1 MSEVNRSLMVV
12 KPKQP
17 FLDWARSLDDND
29 ERLELKDVRDDSTA
43 YLIPEYETF
52 EEQMDILVWCAGF
65 VFDEELRAWYTDE
78 DLWPSVRDA
87 QIFLDWFDIEFHS
100 MVFDLD
106 DESPLQHIAYGSDPE
121 APSIIDPGSNGH

>member
-17 FLDWARSLDDND
+17 FLDWARSLDDKA

-52 EEQMDILVWCAGF
+52 EEQMDILEWCAGF
-65 VFDEELRAWYTDE
+65 VFDEELRSWCTDE
-78 DLWPSVRDA
+78 DLWPVVRDA
-87 QIFLDWFDIEFHS
+87 EIFLEWCDIEFHS
-100 MVFDLD
+100 LVFDLA
-106 DESPLQHIAYGSDPE
+106 DESPLEHIAYGPDPE
-121 APSIIDPGSNGH
+121 APSFVDPGS